1 MSRIYERRK
10 QAQADPAA
18 EYSQERRILLEA
30 AARVFQ
36 AKGFDGACMNDVAA
50 ESGTDRATVYY
61 YFTRKYYFTSK
72 RELFQAVIADV
83 VESKRHCR

>member
-1 MSRIYERRK
+1 LSRIYERRK

-61 YFTRKYYFTSK
+61 FFTSK